1 MRRMSPQKHLRLSA
15 NRTVMNAT
23 ITSNN
28 NSISGCC
35 READDL
41 ICLKYELQYQPRI
54 FLAEYPMN
62 FHFHR
67 GRFTSPNNQ
76 LSRNRPR
83 GSGDNG
89 GKSKNKNCID
99 YLTVKELLQLN
110 FFSFCCCLWLVQV
123 YLENLSLL
131 LLTFHSFQK
140 VWVGSYIQ
148 FIIDFVA

>member
-35 READDL
+35 REAEDL

-62 FHFHR
+62 FYFHQ

-83 GSGDNG
+83 GSGNG
-89 GKSKNKNCID
+89 EGKSKHMHYVD
-99 YLTVKELLQLN
+99 YLTVKVLIQLN
-110 FFSFCCCLWLVQV
+110 FKILLTDAFDSFKSTFNKSL
-123 YLENLSLL
+123 LL
-131 LLTFHSFQK
+131 LLTFHSFQN
-140 VWVGSYIQ
+140 V
-148 FIIDFVA
+148 